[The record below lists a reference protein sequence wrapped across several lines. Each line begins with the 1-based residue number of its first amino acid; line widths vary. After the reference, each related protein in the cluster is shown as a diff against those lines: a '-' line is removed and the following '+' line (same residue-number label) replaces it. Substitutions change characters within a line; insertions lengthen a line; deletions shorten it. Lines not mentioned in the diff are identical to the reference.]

1 MERTVIR
8 NMDEHGR
15 MPARKSGLMRT
26 RVHGHIAL
34 LLAFALSSCAFKN
47 KDADLVIHNARII
60 SLDPEGHEYQAMAI
74 KDGRIVELG
83 PERLILN
90 GYSAKESY
98 DAAGR
103 MVYPGFIDG
112 HCHFFG
118 YGLNK
123 QKADLSGTGSWNEV
137 IDRVMAF
144 ARTRRDTGW
153 ILGRGWDQN
162 DWADHAM
169 PDNILLNERF
179 PDRPVLLQRVDGH
192 AAVVNQ
198 VALDRVGLNAG
209 SVIAGGLLE
218 VKDGKP
224 TGLLVDNAVD
234 VFQKIFDDADE
245 KTKRRALLEAQ
256 NDCFAKGLTMVCDA
270 GLDAG
275 TIELIKHM
283 QDEGALKIR
292 VYAMVADKPGNL
304 AHFAEHGAIST
315 DRLWVRCVKVYG
327 DGALGSRGALLKQ
340 PYNDAANGY
349 HGLLLQTP
357 EHLRDVARWC
367 LDHDFQMATHCIGDS
382 ADRLILGVY
391 GEVLGGT
398 NDLRWRIEHAQ
409 CMDPAD
415 LDLFKANTVIPSV
428 QPTHATSDMLWA
440 DERLGAERLANAYAY
455 KRLLRQNGL
464 LALGTDFP
472 VEGISPLN
480 TFRSAVF
487 RKNNEGVPAGGFQMA
502 DALTREEAL
511 RGMTIWNAIAT
522 FTEKDLGT
530 LEVGKLADFVV
541 LDRDL
546 LRTAEGDLERT
557 KVVATYVQG
566 EHLP

>member
-1 MERTVIR
+1 MNPAFDPRPSPRT
-8 NMDEHGR
+8 
-15 MPARKSGLMRT
+15 AWFL
-26 RVHGHIAL
+26 AL
-34 LLAFALSSCAFKN
+34 VVLLHACAYKN
-47 KDADLVIHNARII
+47 KEADLVVHNARIMT
-60 SLDPEGHEYQAMAI
+60 LDSAEHVYAAMAI
-74 KDGRIVELG
+74 TNGRIVELG
-83 PERLILN
+83 PEQQILN
-90 GYSAKESY
+90 RYRAKETF
-98 DAAGR
+98 DAAGQP
-103 MVYPGFIDG
+103 VYPGFIDG
-112 HCHFFG
+112 HCHFLG

-123 QKADLSGTGSWNEV
+123 QKADLRNAKSWDEV
-137 IDRVMAF
+137 LERTLAF
-144 ARTRRDTGW
+144 AKAHPDTGW
-153 ILGRGWDQN
+153 LLGRGWDQN
-162 DWADHAM
+162 LWALKDL
-169 PDNILLNERF
+169 PDNARLNQLI
-179 PDRPVLLQRVDGH
+179 PDRPVLLQRIDGH
-192 AAVVNQ
+192 AAVANQ
-198 VALDRVGLNAG
+198 AALERAGLTAK
-209 SVIAGGLLE
+209 SAISGGLIE
-218 VKDGKP
+218 VRDGRL
-224 TGLLVDNAVD
+224 TGLLVDNV
-234 VFQKIFDDADE
+234 VEVYQRIFDDAE
-245 KTKRRALLEAQ
+245 AATKRQALLDAQ
-256 NDCFAKGLTMVCDA
+256 RDCLAAGLTMVVDA
-270 GLDAG
+270 GLDVN
-275 TIELIKHM
+275 TIDLIQQM
-283 QDEGALKIR
+283 QQEGVLKIR
-292 VYAMVADKPGNL
+292 IYAMISDKPENMERYAATGPMV
-304 AHFAEHGAIST
+304 S
-315 DRLWVRCVKVYG
+315 DRLIVRAVKCYA
-327 DGALGSRGALLKQ
+327 DGALGSRGALLIK
-340 PYNDAANGY
+340 PYSDVDSTWN
-349 HGLLLQTP
+349 GLLRGSR
-357 EHLRDVARWC
+357 EHFLGIAQWC
-367 LDHDFQMATHCIGDS
+367 KAHGFQMATHCIGDS
-382 ADRLILGVY
+382 ADRLLLGVY

-415 LDLFKANTVIPSV
+415 FALFKANTVIPSV

-455 KRLLRQNGL
+455 ERLLRQNGL